1 MNTRS
6 DALKHAIVGTLGR
19 WTLNALMAT
28 VRFEVR
34 DDVGYRGL
42 QASGSPVVYTLWHG
56 RLLPLTWYHRARGI
70 GALISLSKDGE
81 YIARVV
87 QGWGY
92 RVVRGSTSRGGSR
105 ALAEMIRLGRKGR
118 SLAFTPDGPRGP
130 RERMKPGVLLA
141 AQRSGL
147 PIVPLSGACDR
158 AWWFEGWDRF
168 LVPKPFSRVVLSH
181 GMPVHVPPE
190 LDEAGLARLSASIE
204 TTLRELQSKLDAEI
218 GGEASSTATDAAVSP
233 PQRGGDAP

>member
-1 MNTRS
+1 MSERVAVWKQ
-6 DALKHAIVGTLGR
+6 ALLATLGR
-19 WTLNALMAT
+19 WLLDALMAT

-34 DDVGYRGL
+34 NDPGYDGL
-42 QASGSPVVYTLWHG
+42 RASGAPMIYTLWHG
-56 RLLPLTWYHRARGI
+56 RLLPLTWYHRGRGI

-87 QGWGY
+87 RGWGY
-92 RVVRGSTSRGGSR
+92 HVVRGSTSRGGSR

-141 AQRSGL
+141 AQRARL
-147 PIVPLSGACDR
+147 PIVPVSGACRR

-168 LVPKPFSRVVLSH
+168 LVPKPFSRMIVSH

-190 LDEAGLARLSASIE
+190 LDEAGLERLAGAVE
-204 TTLRELQSKLDAEI
+204 RTLRDLQARLDAEVD
-218 GGEASSTATDAAVSP
+218 GASGKTPVPEPGPEEAGP
-233 PQRGGDAP
+233 

>member
-1 MNTRS
+1 MSDRPDSLKAALIGTAGRLVL
-6 DALKHAIVGTLGR
+6 DALMKS
-19 WTLNALMAT
+19 

-34 DDVGYRGL
+34 DDPAYTAL
-42 QASGSPVVYTLWHG
+42 AKSGQPVIYALWHG
-56 RLLPLTWYHRARGI
+56 RLLPLTWHHRGRGI

-92 RVVRGSTSRGGSR
+92 QVIRGSTSRGGSR

-130 RERMKPGVLLA
+130 RERMKPGVLVA
-141 AQRSGL
+141 AMRAGV
-147 PIVPLSGACDR
+147 PIVPLSAAATR

-168 LVPKPFSRVVLSH
+168 LVPKPFSRIVLSH
-181 GMPVHVPPE
+181 GAPLIVPPDT
-190 LDEAGLARLSASIE
+190 DEAGIERLSQE
-204 TTLRELQSKLDAEI
+204 LENTLQRLQGRLDAEVSR
-218 GGEASSTATDAAVSP
+218 ERPDSVAAPRAEDA
-233 PQRGGDAP
+233 